1 MERLHSQLRA
11 DRAVQHVQ
19 VNHRTGSI
27 LVQGEVGSQL
37 EKALR
42 ASLEV
47 VEESG
52 PENVQEAGVESAVLL
67 VRNVDRKLRR
77 TSGSRL
83 SLRWL
88 VPAGFIGFGLR
99 QLLRDGLT
107 VGNVPWYVLLYYGV
121 DSFLKLYPHH
131 APRASGHKA
140 N

>member
-11 DRAVQHVQ
+11 DRAVQDVQ

-37 EKALR
+37 EKAVR
-42 ASLEV
+42 ACLDM
-47 VEESG
+47 VEEVG

-67 VRNVDRKLRR
+67 VQSIDRKLRR
-77 TSGSRL
+77 STGSRL

-99 QLLRDGLT
+99 QLLRNGLT

-131 APRASGHKA
+131 APKASDHRA